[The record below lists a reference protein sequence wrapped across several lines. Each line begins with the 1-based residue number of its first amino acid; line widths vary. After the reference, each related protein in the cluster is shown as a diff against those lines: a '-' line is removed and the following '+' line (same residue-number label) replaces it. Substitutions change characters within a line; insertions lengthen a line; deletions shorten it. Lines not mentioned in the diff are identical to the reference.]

1 MQVYHSGR
9 RRSNKRRNKNQPE
22 RFFFTLTEFSA
33 ILASNPI
40 IFRQNPEI
48 VGKSIRR
55 RKVMIEVKNLTKY
68 YKGSLGAAVKNAS
81 LTAMPG
87 EITVLLGPNGAGKS
101 TTIKSIVN
109 LLSYNG
115 EILICGYP
123 NNRLKKKKQFG
134 YIPEVPVLYDLLTV
148 DESIEFIGKAY
159 RLENYKETGNK
170 YLELFQLTQ
179 QRHKLAK
186 ELSKGMK
193 QKLSMILALLIQPKA
208 LLVDEPMVGLDPAS
222 IEEVLNLLVELKNQ
236 GTSILISTHIIDVVN
251 EIWDCAYIMNHGEII
266 RRIHRGEEGSE
277 TLKQI
282 FFEATAEEE

>member
-1 MQVYHSGR
+1 
-9 RRSNKRRNKNQPE
+9 
-22 RFFFTLTEFSA
+22 
-33 ILASNPI
+33 
-40 IFRQNPEI
+40 
-48 VGKSIRR
+48 
-55 RKVMIEVKNLTKY
+55 MIEVKNLTKY

-101 TTIKSIVN
+101 TTIKSIEN

-123 NNRLKKKKQFG
+123 NNSLEAKKQFG

>member
-1 MQVYHSGR
+1 MSAAYQFYKMSKAENFMVGSFRTFLEKGLLEEREQEGSPAGSGR
-9 RRSNKRRNKNQPE
+9 AEYSRTGYSWQDYSRPGYRREEFLERKYAPE
-22 RFFFTLTEFSA
+22 NVRSSE
-33 ILASNPI
+33 
-40 IFRQNPEI
+40 
-48 VGKSIRR
+48 
-55 RKVMIEVKNLTKY
+55 RKAAACFYEEEGPY
-68 YKGSLGAAVKNAS
+68 EYGAAEED
-81 LTAMPG
+81 L
-87 EITVLLGPNGAGKS
+87 EGKRY
-101 TTIKSIVN
+101 K
-109 LLSYNG
+109 
-115 EILICGYP
+115 E
-123 NNRLKKKKQFG
+123 K
-134 YIPEVPVLYDLLTV
+134 E
-148 DESIEFIGKAY
+148 
-159 RLENYKETGNK
+159 YKETGNK

>member
-87 EITVLLGPNGAGKS
+87 EITLLLGPNGAGKS

-123 NNRLKKKKQFG
+123 NNSLEAKKQFG
-134 YIPEVPVLYDLLTV
+134 YIPEVPALYDLLTV

>member
-123 NNRLKKKKQFG
+123 NNSLEAKKQFG

-193 QKLSMILALLIQPKA
+193 QKLSMILALLIGLGSVA
-208 LLVDEPMVGLDPAS
+208 LGACNRDGGVTID
-222 IEEVLNLLVELKNQ
+222 
-236 GTSILISTHIIDVVN
+236 TSKTQLYVSYYNGGYGN
-251 EIWDCAYIMNHGEII
+251 EWLY
-266 RRIHRGEEGSE
+266 S
-277 TLKQI
+277 
-282 FFEATAEEE
+282 